1 MDETFWQTFDALIAS
16 SEIVIDRPRGSAH
29 PRYPEMIYPL
39 DYGYLDGTRSDDGD
53 GIDVWLGSQE
63 DAGGRRLAGVIVTVD
78 PVKRDSE
85 IKLLLNCTTDE
96 VTLALATHR
105 SNRQQALLVL
115 RDCER

>member
-16 SEIVIDRPRGSAH
+16 SEIVIDRPRGSTH
-29 PRYPEMIYPL
+29 PRYPEIIYPL
-39 DYGYLDGTRSDDGD
+39 DYGYLDGTRCGDGD
-53 GIDVWLGSQE
+53 GIDVWLGSRNS
-63 DAGGRRLAGVIVTVD
+63 AGERRLIGVIVTVD

-85 IKLLLNCTTDE
+85 IKLLNCTTDE

-105 SNRQQALLVL
+105 SNQQQALLVR